1 MLNSPDGG
9 NSEEAVSKTLK
20 ADDDLRSGATK
31 ADRTALTEA
40 ESYLVRYF
48 PLSHFNL

>member
-1 MLNSPDGG
+1 MNSPDGG

-40 ESYLVRYF
+40 ESYLVCYF
-48 PLSHFNL
+48 PSSLFDL